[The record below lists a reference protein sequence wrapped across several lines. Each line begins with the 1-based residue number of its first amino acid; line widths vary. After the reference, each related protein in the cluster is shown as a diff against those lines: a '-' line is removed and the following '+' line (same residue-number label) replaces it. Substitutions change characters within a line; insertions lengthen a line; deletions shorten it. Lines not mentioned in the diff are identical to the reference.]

1 MTHSINKL
9 PKISVL
15 MSVYNDERY
24 LSKAIKSILNQTFS
38 NFEFIIINDGS
49 TDNSYEVI
57 KQYAANDKRLI
68 PITQN
73 NIGLTKSLNKGI
85 QIARG
90 EYIARQDA
98 DDYSSPDRFVN
109 QLSIME
115 SKKKI
120 GVLAS
125 SYYVF
130 SKKENFRELL
140 KPRLIDFPRKNIFA
154 HGSLMFRALLLKNNP
169 YDERYVYAQDY
180 ELLYRLYSKTKF
192 FILPKALYYLR
203 KDLIYNLEKYQFYLQ
218 INKYSLRNQC
228 IPIIKP
234 ANPRDIPALKRGME
248 KRYYDFLATI
258 LRRRKRFEDAFEMY
272 NKVPN
277 PLSIKEK
284 LWIFIYSLLK
294 NCQLI
299 SHSLSKK

>member
-1 MTHSINKL
+1 M
-9 PKISVL
+9 P
-15 MSVYNDERY
+15 VYNAEIY
-24 LSKAIKSILNQTFS
+24 LSKAITSILEQTFLD
-38 NFEFIIINDGS
+38 FEFIIINDGS
-49 TDNSYEVI
+49 TDNSYKII
-57 KQYAANDKRLI
+57 KQYAENDKRII

-85 QIARG
+85 ELARG

-109 QLSIME
+109 QLFIME

-120 GVLAS
+120 GVVAS
-125 SYYVF
+125 SYCVF
-130 SKKENFRELL
+130 SEKENFRELL
-140 KPRLIDFPRKNIFA
+140 KPRLIDFPRRNVFA
-154 HGSLMFRALLLKNNP
+154 HGSLMFLAELLKNNP

-180 ELLYRLYSKTKF
+180 ELLYRLQSQTKF
-192 FILPKALYYLR
+192 FVLPKVLYYLR

-218 INKYSLRNQC
+218 ISEYSLRNKC
-228 IPIIKP
+228 IPIVKP
-234 ANPRDIPALKRGME
+234 TNPRDISALKRGME

-272 NKVPN
+272 KKVPN
-277 PLSIKEK
+277 PRSIKEK
-284 LWIFIYSLLK
+284 LWIIIYSLLK
-294 NCQLI
+294 TYQFI